1 MKNRLLYPMKRYFLF
16 VVVFVIAVITVAQ
29 VKGDVWAP
37 LQDNADMA
45 RRMGYQPYRVDSAN
59 TNTLGLELEALAF
72 FKDNE
77 FDGSVQCGYS
87 LPGVRLQPRLTYTPI
102 DEIKLELGLHAT
114 IYSGANKYPCYV
126 FHDIAKWKGDQY
138 QSGAH
143 LLPFFRATAR
153 FRHIT
158 LAVGNIYGGATH
170 GFIEPMYNPELVLTD
185 DPEMG
190 FQMIVDTKR
199 WHSDLWLNW
208 QSYIFEESTHQE
220 AFSVGWTQ
228 TVNLWRRARQNTV
241 HSLSIPIQLVL
252 QHRGGE
258 QDNTHLGVQ
267 TVANGALGVA
277 YEYMAPDNRV
287 VTGIQAEAM
296 AMYCIQQSGNLWP
309 FKNGPALWLK
319 TSVDFIRDLRVT
331 AGFFAAKDF
340 CSLYGSQYFGT
351 LSTKFPQGCFSS
363 MTTGMIG
370 VEYSRTFASAYTVG
384 AHLKAYLC
392 NTGTLSLPA
401 DESHPEPYAIPG
413 EFRTPFSFG
422 VYFRCSPSFV
432 LKRFG
437 KSADKR

>member
-1 MKNRLLYPMKRYFLF
+1 MRRLLVLFLIIKSAMF
-16 VVVFVIAVITVAQ
+16 AYAQ
-29 VKGDVWAP
+29 DNGSIWST

-45 RRMGYQPYRVDSAN
+45 RRMGYQPYRVDSAK
-59 TNTLGLELEALAF
+59 TKTLGIELEALAF

-77 FDGSVQCGYS
+77 FDGNVQRGYS

-138 QSGAH
+138 QPGAH

-153 FRHIT
+153 FKAIT
-158 LAVGNIYGGATH
+158 LAVGHIYGGATH
-170 GFIEPMYNPELVLTD
+170 GFVEPMYNPELILTD

-190 FQMIVDTKR
+190 FQMIVDTRR
-199 WHSDLWLNW
+199 WHSDLWMNW
-208 QSYIFEESTHQE
+208 QSYIFEESNHQE
-220 AFSVGWTQ
+220 AFTVGWTQ
-228 TVNLWRRARQNTV
+228 NINVWKRKMQEGKT
-241 HSLSIPIQLVL
+241 HSLGIPIQLL
-252 QHRGGE
+252 IQHRGGE
-258 QDNTHLGVQ
+258 QDNSGLGVQ
-267 TVANGALGVA
+267 TIANGALGLA
-277 YEYMAPDNRV
+277 YEYQAPANRI

-296 AMYCIQQSGNLWP
+296 AMYCFQQSGNLWP
-309 FKNGPALWLK
+309 FNSGPALWAK
-319 TSVDFIRDLRVT
+319 ASVDFMRDLRVT
-331 AGFFAAKDF
+331 AGFFSAKDF

-351 LSTKFPQGCFSS
+351 LSTKHAGGRFSS
-363 MTTGMIG
+363 MNTALIG
-370 VEYSRTFASAYTVG
+370 IEYSRTFAQAYTIG

-392 NTGTLSLPA
+392 KTGSLTLPA
-401 DESHPEPYAIPG
+401 DDSHTEPYTIPG

-437 KSADKR
+437 VAR

>member
-1 MKNRLLYPMKRYFLF
+1 MFAY
-16 VVVFVIAVITVAQ
+16 AQ
-29 VKGDVWAP
+29 DNGSIWST

-45 RRMGYQPYRVDSAN
+45 RRVGYQPYRVDSAK
-59 TNTLGLELEALAF
+59 TRTLGIELEALAF

-77 FDGSVQCGYS
+77 FDGNVQRGYS

-138 QSGAH
+138 QPGAH

-153 FRHIT
+153 FKAIT
-158 LAVGNIYGGATH
+158 LAVGHIYGGATH
-170 GFIEPMYNPELVLTD
+170 GFVEPMYNPELILTD

-199 WHSDLWLNW
+199 WHSDLWMNW
-208 QSYIFEESTHQE
+208 QSYIFEESNHQE

-228 TVNLWRRARQNTV
+228 HINVWKRTIEDGKT
-241 HSLSIPIQLVL
+241 HSLGIPIQLL
-252 QHRGGE
+252 IQHRGGE
-258 QDNTHLGVQ
+258 QDNSGLGVQ
-267 TVANGALGVA
+267 TIANGALGLA
-277 YEYMAPDNRV
+277 YEYQAPANRI

-296 AMYCIQQSGNLWP
+296 AMYCFQQSGNLWP
-309 FKNGPALWLK
+309 FNSGPALWAK
-319 TSVDFIRDLRVT
+319 ASVDFMRDLRVT
-331 AGFFAAKDF
+331 AGFFSAKDF

-351 LSTKFPQGCFSS
+351 LSTKHAGGRFSS
-363 MTTGMIG
+363 MNTALIG
-370 VEYSRTFASAYTVG
+370 IEYSRTFAQAYTIG

-392 NTGTLSLPA
+392 KTGSLTLPA
-401 DESHPEPYAIPG
+401 DNDHPEACTIPG

-437 KSADKR
+437 VAR

>member
-1 MKNRLLYPMKRYFLF
+1 MRRLLVLFLIIKSAMF
-16 VVVFVIAVITVAQ
+16 AYAQ
-29 VKGDVWAP
+29 DSGSMWST

-45 RRMGYQPYRVDSAN
+45 RRMGYQPYRVDSAR
-59 TNTLGLELEALAF
+59 TKTLGIELEALAF

-77 FDGSVQCGYS
+77 FDGNVQRGYS

-138 QSGAH
+138 QPGAH

-153 FRHIT
+153 FKAIT
-158 LAVGNIYGGATH
+158 LAVGHIYGGATH
-170 GFIEPMYNPELVLTD
+170 GFVEPMYNPELILTD

-190 FQMIVDTKR
+190 FQMIVDTRR
-199 WHSDLWLNW
+199 WHSDLWMNW
-208 QSYIFEESTHQE
+208 QSYIFEESNHQE
-220 AFSVGWTQ
+220 AFAVGWTQ
-228 TVNLWRRARQNTV
+228 NINVWKLTIEDGET
-241 HSLSIPIQLVL
+241 HSLGISIQLL
-252 QHRGGE
+252 IQHRGGE
-258 QDNTHLGVQ
+258 QDNSGLGVQ
-267 TVANGALGVA
+267 TIANGALGLA
-277 YEYMAPDNRV
+277 YEYQAPANRI

-296 AMYCIQQSGNLWP
+296 AMYCFQQSGCLWP
-309 FKNGPALWLK
+309 FNSGPALWAK
-319 TSVDFIRDLRVT
+319 ASVDFMRDLRVT
-331 AGFFAAKDF
+331 AGFFSAKDF

-351 LSTKFPQGCFSS
+351 LSTKHAGGRFSS
-363 MTTGMIG
+363 MNTALIG
-370 VEYSRTFASAYTVG
+370 IEYSRTFAQAYTIG

-392 NTGTLSLPA
+392 KTGSLALPA
-401 DESHPEPYAIPG
+401 DNDHPEAYTIPG

-437 KSADKR
+437 VAR

>member
-1 MKNRLLYPMKRYFLF
+1 MHLMRRL
-16 VVVFVIAVITVAQ
+16 VVLCCVTLCAMFSGAQ
-29 VKGDVWAP
+29 DAEGIWQT
-37 LQDNADMA
+37 LQTNADMA
-45 RRMGYQPYRVDSAN
+45 RRMGYQPYRVDS
-59 TNTLGLELEALAF
+59 TQTKTLGIELEALAF

-77 FDGSVQCGYS
+77 FDGNVQRGYS

-126 FHDIAKWKGDQY
+126 FHDIATWKGDQY

-153 FRHIT
+153 FKSIT
-158 LAVGNIYGGATH
+158 LAVGDIYGGATH
-170 GFIEPMYNPELVLTD
+170 GFVEPMYNPELILTD

-199 WHSDLWLNW
+199 WHSDLWMNW
-208 QSYIFEESTHQE
+208 QSYIFKESSHQE
-220 AFSVGWTQ
+220 AFTVGWTQ
-228 TVNLWRRARQNTV
+228 NINVWKRTKEDRT
-241 HSLSIPIQLVL
+241 HSLDIPIQLVI

-258 QDNTHLGVQ
+258 QDNTKMGVQ
-267 TVANGALGVA
+267 TIANGALGMG
-277 YEYMAPDNRV
+277 YEYKAPGNRI
-287 VTGIQAEAM
+287 VTGVQAEVM
-296 AMYCIQQSGNLWP
+296 ALYCLQQSGNLWP

-319 TSVDFIRDLRVT
+319 ASVDFIRDLRVT
-331 AGFFAAKDF
+331 AGFFSAKDF

-351 LSTKFPQGCFSS
+351 LSTKRAGGRFDG
-363 MTTGMIG
+363 MNTGLISL
-370 VEYSRTFASAYTVG
+370 EYSRTFANAYTIG
-384 AHLKAYLC
+384 ANLKAYIYK
-392 NTGTLSLPA
+392 TGSLALPA
-401 DESHPEPYAIPG
+401 DDTHPEPYTIPG

-437 KSADKR
+437 SAKDK